1 MEHYTLT
8 KDQVLLMFLELNDV
22 QDEDPWDNYNEYTEG
37 AQGII
42 CALRAI
48 ATNAF
53 EAEDWALEY
62 LDHYR
67 AERYKEE

>member
-8 KDQVLLMFLELNDV
+8 KDQVMLMFLELNDV

-48 ATNAF
+48 ASNAV

>member
-1 MEHYTLT
+1 MKATIS
-8 KDQVLLMFLELNDV
+8 KDDVRLMFLELNDA
-22 QDEDPWDNYNEYTEG
+22 QDESPWDSYDEWTQG

-48 ATNAF
+48 ADNSI
-53 EAEDWALEY
+53 EAEDWALEL

-67 AERYKEE
+67 EERFMEE

>member
-1 MEHYTLT
+1 METFKLT
-8 KDQVLLMFLELNDV
+8 KGQVRLMFLELNDA
-22 QDEDPWDNYNEYTEG
+22 QDESPWDCYNDYTQG

-48 ATNAF
+48 ADNSV
-53 EAEDWALEY
+53 EAEDWALEF

-67 AERYKEE
+67 EERFMEV